1 MSVNNGFAS
10 RARKGNQSSA
20 GSGVSSL
27 PSLLKSIQTSLASG
41 KVAPQ
46 NLEVEIGCEIK
57 FTPPVKA
64 AAWKSVC
71 DAIQNI
77 QSMGG
82 SVVEQ
87 QQLDVVY
94 SDKTRRRIVFVDGV
108 NQKKDQWIVK
118 KTIAS
123 YAPSSR
129 KMMYVRQDKAAQD
142 SASTQLALANDLLAG
157 LASAN
162 DIFGLKI
169 KASSEEPTTTA
180 KSNQQ
185 VSIMRAKRRWSVILD
200 GLTLEID
207 LVKQLPANVSNL
219 KDVVSMVFAP
229 STLLLMELSHWTS
242 LRIEVEL
249 PTTEVDPA
257 ADEAAQVDTISAN
270 IVKASSLIGKT
281 IGKAL
286 VVDATSQLSEQP
298 NDGQPNATTQVKS
311 NDGDLQR
318 SIFQLARTILPP
330 GPYRESFRSAN
341 GLKRLMNNVIDLS
354 VNVFRQ
360 EVQPL
365 IYGDKTKAAYFL
377 TDKADGKRTVVH
389 FTKGVI
395 HIMNDSLT
403 LITPTAQMEE
413 GASWADQ
420 SDQLNS
426 FILDCEQITSPD
438 GSTSKLYIFD
448 CLEINGDRLW
458 MKPTSARLTA
468 LKSAQDE
475 IIHMLAS
482 VGVPA
487 AVKTFVPLV
496 GDHSTVAK
504 HITEFYSAAQS
515 NVNYSIDG
523 LIFTPDEAYFKM
535 TCYKWKPN
543 SLKTIDFYVREVPES
558 ALGMVPFVHAR
569 SASGTRGSALG
580 TMYVLMVGVSKKDM
594 SRLNIAPFVNYDM
607 VVPKAE
613 RELMRHKQIMPI
625 QFSPSSDPNNFI
637 WVSDAADAQQA
648 NLSGKIVELG
658 WDSDNSR
665 WIFHRVRTDRDGEL
679 ARGDYYG
686 NYYSIAELTWQ
697 SILNPLT
704 FENLTGK
711 SRDNYFQED
720 DNQTYRSQ
728 RAYNSY
734 VKTTLLKTIFSNKL
748 ARAAPMNATVVDLAS
763 GKGQDLTKLMNLGV
777 ANALFMD
784 VDKDALEE
792 LVRRKHNTK
801 GMLERRDIG
810 KHTTGTQIFTLAVDL
825 TLPWETIKKEVTS
838 RFKHL
843 NFEQSDLV
851 VCNFAFHYL
860 CPSRP
865 LMVNVAKLVHGLLK
879 PGGRFLVTCFDG
891 KKVANL
897 LQHSDKWIVRE
908 DGAVKYNIQSDG
920 PITSFVHGKK
930 IKLLLPFSKGELI
943 EESLVDLSMATNIF
957 GSNGFTTEAAGSF
970 ADFQSGWGRGKQ
982 PAMSEGDIVFTGLYS
997 YMVFQKNMGDHIV
1010 IKSNMQALLPKGLTT
1025 LTTPSAV
1032 EGKGESQ
1039 SGDDHGFLHYSS
1051 LDNMPQANAVHLV
1064 GENADRALDVMQDMN
1079 ALSNNGYRSHES
1091 NKRLRKKIVF
1101 TREPNSGMS
1110 HMKDGDAVVILGTN
1124 ILQVA
1129 EMFTYASKTPVLPII
1144 IGDSIVIDVET
1155 YRQMDQ
1161 TKEKILSHLYSLPPM
1176 SVVHI

>member
-1 MSVNNGFAS
+1 MSVNSAS
-10 RARKGNQSSA
+10 RARKGNQTST
-20 GSGVSSL
+20 GRGVSSL
-27 PSLLKSIQTSLASG
+27 PSLLKSIQTSLSSG

-46 NLEVEIGCEIK
+46 NLEVEIGCELK

-71 DAIQNI
+71 DAIQNM

-123 YAPSSR
+123 YTPSSR
-129 KMMYVRQDKAAQD
+129 KMMYVRQDKVAQD
-142 SASTQLALANDLLAG
+142 SVSTQLSLANDLLSG
-157 LASAN
+157 LASDN

-169 KASSEEPTTTA
+169 KASSEEPTTAT

-185 VSIMRAKRRWSVILD
+185 VAIMRAKRRWSIILD
-200 GLTLEID
+200 ELTLEID

-229 STLLLMELSHWTS
+229 STLSLMELSHWTS

-249 PTTEVDPA
+249 PVTSQEGDAATSQEVDA
-257 ADEAAQVDTISAN
+257 TQVDAWSSN

-281 IGKAL
+281 IGKAAH
-286 VVDATSQLSEQP
+286 DATSQLQEQ
-298 NDGQPNATTQVKS
+298 QTATSVKS
-311 NDGDLQR
+311 EDLQR

-365 IYGDKTKAAYFL
+365 IYGDQAKAAYFL

-389 FTKGVI
+389 FTKGLI
-395 HIMNDSLT
+395 HIMNDSLKT
-403 LITPTAQMEE
+403 ITPTVQLESIGTAE
-413 GASWADQ
+413 GASWAGQ

-438 GSTSKLYIFD
+438 GRTSKLYIFD

-458 MKPTSARLTA
+458 LKPTSVRLRELQTVQA
-468 LKSAQDE
+468 E
-475 IIHMLAS
+475 IIQMLAG
-482 VGVPA
+482 VGITA

-496 GDHSTVAK
+496 GDQSTVAE
-504 HITEFYSAAQS
+504 HIAEFYRAAQS
-515 NVNYSIDG
+515 NPNYSIDG

-543 SLKTIDFYVREVPES
+543 GLKTIDFYVREVPEA
-558 ALGMVPFVHAR
+558 ALGMVPFAHAR
-569 SASGTRGSALG
+569 STRGTRGSALG
-580 TMYVLMVGVSKKDM
+580 PMYVLMVGVSKKDM

-607 VVPKAE
+607 VIPKAE

-637 WVSDAADAQQA
+637 WIGDATDARQA
-648 NLSGKIVELG
+648 NLDGKIVELG
-658 WDSDNSR
+658 WDSDRND
-665 WIFHRVRTDRDGEL
+665 WVFHRVRTDRDVEL

-720 DNQTYRSQ
+720 DNQIYRSQ

-810 KHTTGTQIFTLAVDL
+810 KHTTGTQIFTLAIDL
-825 TLPWETIKKEVTS
+825 TLPWEAVKKEITS

-843 NFEQSDLV
+843 NFDQSDLV

-897 LQHSDKWIVRE
+897 LKSTDKWIVRE

-943 EESLVDLSMATNIF
+943 EESLVDIEMTKNIF
-957 GSNGFTTEAAGSF
+957 GSNGFTTEAVGSF
-970 ADFQSGWGRGKQ
+970 ADFQPSWGRGKQ
-982 PAMSEGDIVFTGLYS
+982 PAMSEGDFVFTGLYS

-1010 IKSNMQALLPKGLTT
+1010 IKSNMQALLPATT
-1025 LTTPSAV
+1025 STPLAV
-1032 EGKGESQ
+1032 EGRGESQ
-1039 SGDDHGFLHYSS
+1039 GDGFLHYSS

-1064 GENADRALDVMQDMN
+1064 GENADRAMDVMQAMN
-1079 ALSNNGYRSHES
+1079 ALSDNGYRSHES
-1091 NKRLRKKIVF
+1091 NKRLRKKIVY

-1110 HMKDGDAVVILGTN
+1110 HMKDGDAVIILGTN

-1129 EMFTYASKTPVLPII
+1129 EMFTYASKTPVLPLI

-1161 TKEKILSHLYSLPPM
+1161 TKEKILSHLYSLPSM